1 MLCDLHT
8 HSVFSDGT
16 CTPLEVIDGA
26 ITAGLSAVALT
37 DHNTVDG
44 LPDFLAAAKSKNIDV
59 VPGVEFS
66 VDYKG
71 TELHILGLFI
81 KPEHFAAV
89 SELMA
94 IGDRRKEESNKAL
107 IDALCRAGYQLD
119 YEEIKASTAT
129 GKVNRLHVAVAL
141 MQKGYV
147 STAKEAFKSLLSKSG
162 GYYVAPAR
170 PTAQEII
177 DFISSIGAV
186 SVLAHPFLNL
196 SEQELVEFLD
206 TTSGLDGMECYY
218 STYDE
223 ATTQRALELVE
234 QFSLL
239 PSGGSDFHGAAKPG
253 TELGVGKGNLQIPY
267 EWYLALKAKSK
278 T

>member
-16 CTPLEVIDGA
+16 CTPTEIIDKA
-26 ITAGLSAVALT
+26 IELGLSAVALT

-44 LPDFLAAAKSKNIDV
+44 LPDFLSAARGKNIDV
-59 VPGVEFS
+59 VPGIEFS
-66 VDYKG
+66 VDYNG
-71 TELHILGLFI
+71 TELHILGLFV
-81 KPEHFAAV
+81 KPEHFGAV
-89 SELMA
+89 AELMA
-94 IGDRRKEESNKAL
+94 IGDRRKEESNIAL

-119 YEEIKASTAT
+119 YDEIKASTAN
-129 GKVNRLHVAVAL
+129 GRVNRLHVAVAL

-147 STAKEAFKSLLSKSG
+147 GTAKEAFKSLLSKSG
-162 GYYVAPAR
+162 GYYVAPER

-196 SEQELVEFLD
+196 DESELVEFLGI
-206 TTSGLDGMECYY
+206 TRGLDGMECYY

-223 ATTQRALELVE
+223 ETTRKALDITER
-234 QFSLL
+234 FSLL
-239 PSGGSDFHGAAKPG
+239 PSGGSDFHGEAKPG
-253 TELGVGKGNLQIPY
+253 TELGVGKGNLRIPY
-267 EWYLALKAKSK
+267 EWYLALKEKAK